1 MALRTNIIDLQ
12 GIPPYNVY
20 LCNPNGEGCFYV
32 STITSAPYDFII
44 PPPKD
49 NLTEYMLVLKDAN
62 ARIIS
67 GTTFVT

>member
-1 MALRTNIIDLQ
+1 MSLIVNIQDIE
-12 GIPPYNVY
+12 GVPPYNVY
-20 LCNPNGEGCFYV
+20 LCNENGEGCFYIN
-32 STITSAPYDFII
+32 TITSAPYNFTI

-67 GTTFVT
+67 GITNVT